1 MNELQAKLRDLII
14 EELELDLDE
23 IGHLGIDDPLFD
35 QEEDV
40 ENYGLDSVDAVEL
53 AVLVKR
59 HFNIELSE
67 GDSGAFV
74 TIRALADKIKEKQL
88 INSGN

>member
-1 MNELQAKLRDLII
+1 MNELQSKLRDLII

-23 IGHLGIDDPLFD
+23 IGHLGMDDPLFD
-35 QEEDV
+35 NEDV

-74 TIRALADKIKEKQL
+74 TIRALADKIQEKQL
-88 INSGN
+88 INQHQ

>member
-1 MNELQAKLRDLII
+1 MNELELKLRDLII
-14 EELELDLDE
+14 TELELDEEE
-23 IGHLGIDDPLFD
+23 IGHLGVTDPLFD
-35 QEEDV
+35 GDNPD
-40 ENYGLDSVDAVEL
+40 NYGLDSVDAVEL

-74 TIRALADKIKEKQL
+74 TIQALAAKIKEKQF
-88 INSGN
+88 IDVNQ

>member
-23 IGHLGIDDPLFD
+23 IGHLGMDDPLFD
-35 QEEDV
+35 NEDV

-74 TIRALADKIKEKQL
+74 TIRALADKIQEKQL
-88 INSGN
+88 INQHQ

>member
-35 QEEDV
+35 QEDV

-74 TIRALADKIKEKQL
+74 TIRALADKITEKQL